1 MEFPS
6 TDAFY
11 NKGIEEIDSLL
22 DIIGLNFSSM
32 IMATV
37 TKKRTFFIRGEIL
50 LCAQNTLKSIDYCC
64 SQGFFSDAYV
74 LARKYRDDLMLFL
87 FLIDTVDKENG
98 KKDEEKP
105 ISCKDLTEEEFIQMA
120 LKFIQEYYN
129 NESEDKRE
137 LIVGSWLRGELITEY
152 NQARKEFFAAAKY
165 IQNLRKDPCVEE
177 AYNLFFKDVWEKI
190 GTILNNYTHVNSPKY
205 ILANIHSNQSKQK
218 ELYKTLEHIL
228 HQITAIFLS
237 MLILIHP
244 QAIMSGAYE
253 DYLDSGVVPPD
264 GAQYWVASG
273 VIDYIHA
280 HFDNIDSQLCKYL
293 NDHNKYNMKIM
304 DDL

>member
-6 TDAFY
+6 TDTFF

-22 DIIGLNFSSM
+22 DIIGSNFSSM

-74 LARKYRDDLMLFL
+74 LARKYRDDLMLYL
-87 FLIDTVDKENG
+87 FLVDTVDKQNG
-98 KKDEEKP
+98 KGDEENP
-105 ISCKDLTEEEFIQMA
+105 VSCKDLTEEEFVQMVMKTIEE
-120 LKFIQEYYN
+120 LYN
-129 NESEDKRE
+129 NERKDIRE
-137 LIVGSWLRGELITEY
+137 LVVGSWLRGELRTEY
-152 NQARKEFFAAAKY
+152 DKIRKDYFAAAKY
-165 IQNLRKDPCVEE
+165 VQNLIKNSYVKE
-177 AYNLFFKDVWEKI
+177 AYNRFFKAVWEEVD
-190 GTILNNYTHVNSPKY
+190 TILNNYTHVNSPQY
-205 ILANIHSNQSKQK
+205 VLANICSNRSEQN
-218 ELYKTLEHIL
+218 ELCKSLEHIL
-228 HQITAIFLS
+228 HQITVIFLS

-244 QAIMSGAYE
+244 QAIMSGEYE
-253 DYLDSGVVPPD
+253 DYLDFGVIPPD
-264 GAQYWVASG
+264 GAQYRVASG

-293 NDHNKYNMKIM
+293 NDHNKYNMKILE
-304 DDL
+304 DL

>member
-6 TDAFY
+6 TDTFF
-11 NKGIEEIDSLL
+11 NKGIKEIDSLL

-37 TKKRTFFIRGEIL
+37 TKKSTFFIRGEAL
-50 LCAQNTLKSIDYCC
+50 LCAQNTLKSVDHCC
-64 SQGFFSDAYV
+64 SQGYFSDAFV

-87 FLIDTVDKENG
+87 FLIDTVDKRNG
-98 KKDEEKP
+98 EKDEENP
-105 ISCKDLTEEEFIQMA
+105 VSCKDLTEEEFVQIVIKA
-120 LKFIQEYYN
+120 IEKYYN
-129 NESEDKRE
+129 EESEDIRE
-137 LIVGSWLRGELITEY
+137 LVVGSWFRGELMTEY
-152 NQARKEFFAAAKY
+152 DKIRKDYFAAAKY
-165 IQNLRKDPCVEE
+165 IQHLTKNPYVEE
-177 AYNLFFKDVWEKI
+177 AYNLFFKDIWKKVGI
-190 GTILNNYTHVNSPKY
+190 ILNNYTHVNSPQY
-205 ILANIHSNQSKQK
+205 VLANICSNRSEQN
-218 ELYKTLEHIL
+218 ELCKSLEHIL
-228 HQITAIFLS
+228 HQITVIFLS

-253 DYLDSGVVPPD
+253 DYLDSGAVPPD